1 MSQRTKTKSEI
12 TRKSLIAATA
22 FTTFVV
28 IGIASSS
35 AATQHLHHRHLFM
48 MVPPQS
54 QEIARPH
61 SEETPRDAALR
72 ECSGKA
78 EKWSDRD
85 WETTKAATFANCM
98 TDRGQVP

>member
-1 MSQRTKTKSEI
+1 MSQRTKTKSEH

-22 FTTFVV
+22 LTTFAV

-35 AATQHLHHRHLFM
+35 AATQHHRRLFM

-54 QEIARPH
+54 QEIARPQ
-61 SEETPRDAALR
+61 SQESPRDAALR
-72 ECSGKA
+72 ECNGQA

-85 WETTKAATFANCM
+85 WETTKAATYQSCM
-98 TDRGQVP
+98 TNHGQIP

>member
-1 MSQRTKTKSEI
+1 VV
-12 TRKSLIAATA
+12 AATA
-22 FTTFVV
+22 LAAFAV